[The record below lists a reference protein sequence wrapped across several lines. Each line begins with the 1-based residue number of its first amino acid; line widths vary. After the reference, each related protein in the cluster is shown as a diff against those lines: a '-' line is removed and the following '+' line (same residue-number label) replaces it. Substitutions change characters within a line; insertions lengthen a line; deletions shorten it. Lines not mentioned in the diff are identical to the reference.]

1 MQGNERISEMQ
12 WKIKYKSQLHF
23 LRLVLTQADEMTNT
37 KHPWFHAEQIICG
50 SYFSLAFC
58 YLAFPGG
65 HDRLMPVQFLINTL
79 MHFQHCQ
86 FFAPE
91 GMPKHEAITLQK
103 LAFTVTELSSSLKHQ
118 KETQD
123 VKSDILAP
131 LKEYGCGFH

>member
-1 MQGNERISEMQ
+1 
-12 WKIKYKSQLHF
+12 
-23 LRLVLTQADEMTNT
+23 
-37 KHPWFHAEQIICG
+37 
-50 SYFSLAFC
+50 
-58 YLAFPGG
+58 
-65 HDRLMPVQFLINTL
+65 

-86 FFAPE
+86 FFAQE